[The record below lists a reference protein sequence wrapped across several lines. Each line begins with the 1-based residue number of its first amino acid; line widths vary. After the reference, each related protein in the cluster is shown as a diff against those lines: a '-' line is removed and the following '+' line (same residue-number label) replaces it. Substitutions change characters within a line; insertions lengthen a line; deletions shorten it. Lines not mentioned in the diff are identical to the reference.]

1 MKNAHITGMNKTWPR
16 GLTAMCLALTLLAG
30 AGLFSLR
37 ADAAGW
43 PGGKA
48 DLVDKITALN
58 GDLDPEALALLSYEE
73 LEDLLRAGAPDM
85 PIGQN
90 AALLAAVASAGL
102 SMEDF
107 PSVWYFEEI
116 DPELDERT
124 PHYTVELIVDGLE
137 RDFGVHAFTGE
148 VLEGLDVPSVMNPG
162 PALPDGSTPAP
173 GAETVI
179 GQDAAIQTAL
189 DHAGLTQD
197 QASRLRVEL
206 KYKIEF
212 NANGRE
218 YEYTIDPFSGDILEV
233 DRDD

>member
-1 MKNAHITGMNKTWPR
+1 MKNAHITGMNKTWLR
-16 GLTAMCLALTLLAG
+16 GLTAMCLALALLAG

-48 DLVDKITALN
+48 DLVDQITALN
-58 GDLDPEALALLSYEE
+58 GELDPEALALLSYEE

-90 AALLAAVASAGL
+90 AALLAAVEAAGL

-107 PSVWYFEEI
+107 PSGWYFEEI

-148 VLEGLDVPSVMNPG
+148 VLEGLDVSSAMNPS
-162 PALPDGSTPAP
+162 PALPDD
-173 GAETVI
+173 GAAAGTETVI
-179 GQDAAIQTAL
+179 GQDAALQTAL

-197 QASRLRVEL
+197 QISRVRTEFT
-206 KYKIEF
+206 YKIEF
-212 NANGRE
+212 RANGFE
-218 YEYTIDPFSGDILEV
+218 YEYTIDPVSGDILEV